1 MTTPITTTATT
12 PTIDDSPTEAD
23 ATPSDK
29 VDATTPPAQKQ
40 STSDQ
45 YFTPKKPLPKKT
57 LRLHF
62 QTDDVWDRMAGM
74 PNEGISVSE
83 IAYNSAEDNYA
94 ITSGG
99 LFTGYAPNAI
109 SYAPWTPTRF
119 NIGIDYTRVEAVEYS
134 NGTLHREHT
143 PSFSLDFLHT
153 PFLVRE
159 HSVTGTM
166 STAQFNDMQ
175 EDFRSGSDGFN
186 TSSPDCGNVSLDTI
200 DDCYEA
206 YAEWMNE
213 NRDAGEQFNDMIQ
226 NLGNGYDITDDF
238 SGAYNQGAYRQVNA
252 LSLAATI
259 WLGGETRNY
268 GKPFGILD
276 SGHIGLTGSAT
287 YFVGDPFVTNFYAG
301 LGVQAEVALL
311 SYYAIKATSGDRPP
325 PVLDLV
331 GHMGF
336 NAYRG
341 YSEDSGFY
349 GYSFW
354 GHAYAGVGLKL
365 IVPPPMKGWPTR
377 YYENAA
383 YRDII
388 SLDPEK
394 LGF

>member
-1 MTTPITTTATT
+1 MATPITASATT
-12 PTIDDSPTEAD
+12 PTIETTSVETEPTPTNNAITEAAPTTQKAD
-23 ATPSDK
+23 SD
-29 VDATTPPAQKQ
+29 
-40 STSDQ
+40 S
-45 YFTPKKPLPKKT
+45 YFAPKKPLPKKT

-62 QTDDVWDRMAGM
+62 QTDDLWDRMAGM
-74 PNEGISVSE
+74 PNEGITVSK
-83 IAYNSAEDNYA
+83 IAYNSAEDNYS

-119 NIGIDYTRVEAVEYS
+119 NIGIDYTRIEAVEYS

-153 PFLVRE
+153 PFVVRE
-159 HSVTGTM
+159 HSVTGSM
-166 STAQFNDMQ
+166 STAQFEEMQ

-186 TSSPDCGNVSLDTI
+186 TSAPDCGNVGLDTI

-213 NRDAGEQFNDMIQ
+213 NRDASEQFNAMIQ
-226 NLGNGYDITDDF
+226 NLGNGYDVADDF
-238 SGAYNQGAYRQVNA
+238 SGAYNRGAYHQVNA
-252 LSLAATI
+252 LTLAATI

-268 GKPFGILD
+268 GNAFGILD

-311 SYYAIKATSGDRPP
+311 SHYAIKAYPGDRPP

-331 GHMGF
+331 GHVGF

-341 YSEDSGFY
+341 YSEGSGFY

-365 IVPPPMKGWPTR
+365 IVPPPMKGWPKR
-377 YYENAA
+377 YYDNAA
-383 YRDII
+383 YTDII
-388 SLDPEK
+388 SLDPKK